1 MKKPPPRLQS
11 VTTHFLRKLSH
22 PPPNIKQSIPNS
34 LTSKTNFAHYDY
46 KPSNSK
52 KFFFKSVPLFPL
64 PRNPHFQSGTR
75 PARPQER
82 SPPARPVP
90 RVWLRWFRAPGIPRA
105 RTYICIYVAGI
116 PRVPC
121 FFLLPAPQAP
131 CPPVRLSPEQG
142 PCPPLPARFPP
153 VSPRFPLKG
162 VKSAFFSKK
171 VVIIFCHMGNRL

>member
-75 PARPQER
+75 PARP
-82 SPPARPVP
+82 VP
-90 RVWLRWFRAPGIPRA
+90 RVWLRWFRAPGTPRA
-105 RTYICIYVAGI
+105 RTFIYM
-116 PRVPC
+116 C
-121 FFLLPAPQAP
+121 AP
-131 CPPVRLSPEQG
+131 S

>member
-75 PARPQER
+75 PARP
-82 SPPARPVP
+82 VP

-105 RTYICIYVAGI
+105 RTFIYM
-116 PRVPC
+116 C
-121 FFLLPAPQAP
+121 APSPWPSP
-131 CPPVRLSPEQG
+131 CPRCASP
-142 PCPPLPARFPP
+142 PSAALAPPLPARFPP

-171 VVIIFCHMGNRL
+171 VVIIFCRMGNRL